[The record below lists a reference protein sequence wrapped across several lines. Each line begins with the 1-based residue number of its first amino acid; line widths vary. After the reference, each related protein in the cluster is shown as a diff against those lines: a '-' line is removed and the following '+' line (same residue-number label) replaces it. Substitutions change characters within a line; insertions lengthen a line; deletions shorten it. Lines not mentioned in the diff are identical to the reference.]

1 MSTALASLLEEGP
14 LLADGGTG
22 TSLIERGA
30 PLGGCIEAYNAK
42 DPALVSAVHA
52 EFVAAGAELIETNTF
67 GANRFRL
74 HPRGFGE
81 RVADFNTR
89 GAEVARRAGARVVA
103 GSVGPLGIRLA
114 PYGRVSAAE
123 ALDAFAEQIEA
134 LAGAGVDLIIAETQ
148 TDLAEAEQALAAAR
162 AVSNL
167 PVIVTFTFT
176 RDDRTLLGQTPEQV
190 ALRMAELGADG
201 IGANCSQGP
210 AQILRVVRAM
220 RPFAG
225 SAPLIAQPNAGSP
238 EQVGGRYLYP
248 ATPEYFTESTGAL
261 LSEGVVVVGGC
272 CGTGPTHT
280 AAMAVA
286 LRGPRVPVQDAAA
299 APAGDEPATHEAAPT
314 ELGRKLND
322 GKFLVAVEM
331 DPPRGFSAATML
343 AAAETMS
350 QAGADVI
357 DVADSPMARMRMS
370 PWAACR
376 LIQEEVGI
384 ETVLHFPTRG
394 RNLLRLQ
401 GDLLAV
407 HALGIRNVFV
417 CMGDPVAIGDYPG
430 ATDNVDVAPTGLIG
444 LIDQSFNRGEEQSG
458 ASIGEPTSFLVGCAV
473 SISPPDLDKEC
484 RLLKK
489 KIDSGAAFALSQPVY
504 SIDSLELFRRE
515 YESRHG
521 KLELPILAGVLP
533 VVTARHAEFL
543 HNEVP
548 GIAVPDDLR
557 ERMRKA
563 GDRAEQVGMST
574 AAGLA
579 AELRDH
585 AAGIYLMPPFGRFDL
600 AAELVE
606 RVRAD

>member
-1 MSTALASLLEEGP
+1 MSTSLAPLVEEGP

-30 PLGGCIEAYNAK
+30 PLGGCIEAFNVE

-74 HPRGFGE
+74 GPRGLDD
-81 RVADFNTR
+81 RVAEFNSR

-162 AVSNL
+162 AVSRL

-286 LRGPRVPVQDAAA
+286 LRGPRVPVQEAAA

-430 ATDNVDVAPTGLIG
+430 ATDNVDVAPTGLIR

-504 SIDSLELFRRE
+504 SIDSLELFRKE
-515 YESRHG
+515 YESRYG